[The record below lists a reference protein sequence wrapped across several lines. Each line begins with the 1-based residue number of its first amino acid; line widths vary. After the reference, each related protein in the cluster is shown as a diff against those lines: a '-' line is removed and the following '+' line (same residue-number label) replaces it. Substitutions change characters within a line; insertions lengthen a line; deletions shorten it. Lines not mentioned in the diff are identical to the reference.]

1 MAVAI
6 GRRGGESRRAT
17 PRRATP
23 GAGRGLAE
31 VTAVTRVSRS
41 LLLLGWLGWLAGLAA
56 PARAGELAGGSLVAI
71 GSGPAPSI
79 TGDLGA
85 RLQASGAG
93 CRIRLGGWFGRL
105 GAELVLACA
114 GVDTAD
120 GHHDSLLLTGPSVAW
135 LPVATRWFQL
145 GIRGGLLAG
154 TISGDR
160 SITVPCDRDRDE
172 PCASKQVDQRVSDR
186 GFAASVG
193 VTAQLT
199 LGARRGGRFVL
210 WADVGTQFARVQF
223 DDAVVAGRLT
233 QLTIGIGHAHAF

>member
-1 MAVAI
+1 MSGA
-6 GRRGGESRRAT
+6 SR
-17 PRRATP
+17 
-23 GAGRGLAE
+23 L
-31 VTAVTRVSRS
+31 
-41 LLLLGWLGWLAGLAA
+41 LLLLGWLAGVAA
-56 PARAGELAGGSLVAI
+56 PARAGDLDGGSLVAI

-85 RLQASGAG
+85 RLHASGGG
-93 CRIRLGGWFGRL
+93 CRIRMGGWFGRL
-105 GAELVLACA
+105 GAELVLSCA

-145 GIRGGLLAG
+145 GARGGLMAG

-160 SITVPCDRDRDE
+160 TATVPCDRDED
-172 PCASKQVDQRVSDR
+172 CASKQVDERVSVH
-186 GFAASVG
+186 GFAVTVG
-193 VTAQLT
+193 LTAQLT

-210 WADVGTQFARVQF
+210 WADVGTQLARFQFA
-223 DDAVVAGRLT
+223 DAVVAGRLT

>member
-1 MAVAI
+1 MSGA
-6 GRRGGESRRAT
+6 SR
-17 PRRATP
+17 
-23 GAGRGLAE
+23 L
-31 VTAVTRVSRS
+31 
-41 LLLLGWLGWLAGLAA
+41 LLLLGWLAGVAA
-56 PARAGELAGGSLVAI
+56 PARAGDLDGGSLVAI

-85 RLQASGAG
+85 RLHASGGG
-93 CRIRLGGWFGRL
+93 CRIRMGGWFGRL
-105 GAELVLACA
+105 GAELVLSCA

-145 GIRGGLLAG
+145 GARGGLMAG

-160 SITVPCDRDRDE
+160 TATVPCDRDED
-172 PCASKQVDQRVSDR
+172 CASKQVDERVSVH
-186 GFAASVG
+186 GFAATVG
-193 VTAQLT
+193 LTAQLT

-210 WADVGTQFARVQF
+210 WADVGTQLARFQFA
-223 DDAVVAGRLT
+223 DAVVAGRLT

>member
-6 GRRGGESRRAT
+6 GRVGGESRRAT
-17 PRRATP
+17 PRRATA
-23 GAGRGLAE
+23 GAGRGLAD
-31 VTAVTRVSRS
+31 VAGVSRA
-41 LLLLGWLGWLAGLAA
+41 LVMIGWLACVAA

-85 RLQASGAG
+85 RLQASGGG
-93 CRIRLGGWFGRL
+93 CRIRLGGWFGRV
-105 GAELVLACA
+105 AVELVLACA

-145 GIRGGLLAG
+145 GARGGLMAG

-160 SITVPCDRDRDE
+160 TATVPCDRDRDE
-172 PCASKQVDQRVSDR
+172 ACAVKQVDARVSVH

-193 VTAQLT
+193 LTAQLT

-210 WADVGTQFARVQF
+210 WADLGTQLARFQF